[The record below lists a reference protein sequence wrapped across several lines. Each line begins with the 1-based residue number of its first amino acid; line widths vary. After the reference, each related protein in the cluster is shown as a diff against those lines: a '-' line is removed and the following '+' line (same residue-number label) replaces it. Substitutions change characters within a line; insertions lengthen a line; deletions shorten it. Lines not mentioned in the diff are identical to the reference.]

1 MLAFM
6 AGMTAMGFAT
16 AALFFLRFWRR
27 TGDMLFAIFAVSFL
41 LFALN
46 QALSILAISDR
57 EEQGWVFLLRLIG
70 FALLLVAIL
79 HKHFYARPR

>member
-1 MLAFM
+1 MQPFIS
-6 AGMTAMGFAT
+6 GMTAMGFAT

-27 TGDMLFAIFAVSFL
+27 TGDVLFAIFAVSFT

-46 QALSILAISDR
+46 QGLSSLSGIDR
-57 EEQGWVFLLRLIG
+57 EDQSWIFLLRLAG

-79 HKHFYARPR
+79 QKNMRAPR

>member
-6 AGMTAMGFAT
+6 SGMTTMGFAT

-27 TGDMLFAIFAVSFL
+27 TGDLLFLIFAVSFT

-46 QALSILAISDR
+46 QALSILPGIGR
-57 EEQGWVFLLRLIG
+57 EERSWIFVARLAG
-70 FALLLVAIL
+70 FALLLFAII
-79 HKHFYARPR
+79 HKNFRSPK

>member
-1 MLAFM
+1 MQSFIS
-6 AGMTAMGFAT
+6 GMTAMGFAT

-27 TGDMLFAIFAVSFL
+27 TGDVLFAIFAVSFT

-46 QALSILAISDR
+46 QGLSSLSGIAR
-57 EEQGWVFLLRLIG
+57 EDQSWIFLLRLAG

-79 HKHFYARPR
+79 QKNMRAPR